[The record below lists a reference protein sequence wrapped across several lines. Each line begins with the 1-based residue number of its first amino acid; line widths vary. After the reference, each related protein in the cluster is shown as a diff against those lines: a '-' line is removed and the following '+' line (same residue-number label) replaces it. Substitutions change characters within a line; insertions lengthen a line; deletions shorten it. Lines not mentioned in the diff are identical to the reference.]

1 MIVVDEGGNL
11 DWVVGQILETCYKE
25 CKLRLLEELVT
36 PWLNGLFVQLF
47 DVPKPLVVEW
57 S

>member
-25 CKLRLLEELVT
+25 CKLGLLEELVT

-47 DVPKPLVVEW
+47 DVPKPLVVQW